1 LSSCEVKAKAE
12 GEAKVKLCLELPAPL
27 DQYLEFL
34 SQKMGVRVEEL
45 ILEAIENY
53 VRIVERVDKHY
64 MAEHGGG

>member
-1 LSSCEVKAKAE
+1 MVCEVKAKAE
-12 GEAKVKLCLELPAPL
+12 GEARVTLCLELSKPL
-27 DQYLEFL
+27 SEWIESLA
-34 SQKMGVRVEEL
+34 SRMGVRVEEL

>member
-1 LSSCEVKAKAE
+1 MSSCEVKAKAE

-45 ILEAIENY
+45 ILEAIEAY
-53 VRIVERVDKHY
+53 MRVVERIDKHY
-64 MAEHGGG
+64 MDRGG